1 MCIRDSPTTVAVTLL
16 ILSLALIAILAKT
29 RTIGPPVMVGVVLGA
44 SAGISGTALIT
55 SWL

>member
-1 MCIRDSPTTVAVTLL
+1 MPIPTTVAVTLL

-29 RTIGPPVMVGVVLGA
+29 RTIGPQVMVGVLLGA

-55 SWL
+55 GWLGL

>member
-1 MCIRDSPTTVAVTLL
+1 MSAPTIIAITLL
-16 ILSLALIAILAKT
+16 LLSTVLIAVFAKA
-29 RTIGPPVMVGVVLGA
+29 RTIGPQVMVGVVLGA

>member
-1 MCIRDSPTTVAVTLL
+1 MGIPTTVAVTLL

-44 SAGISGTALIT
+44 SAGISATALIT
-55 SWL
+55 SWLP